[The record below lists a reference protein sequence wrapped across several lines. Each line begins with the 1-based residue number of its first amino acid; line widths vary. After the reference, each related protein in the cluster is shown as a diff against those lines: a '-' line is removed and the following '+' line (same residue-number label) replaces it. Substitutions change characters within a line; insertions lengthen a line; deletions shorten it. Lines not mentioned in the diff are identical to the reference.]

1 MNREYRR
8 FELLL
13 PLKFNDGTLV
23 PRAAIGATVRE
34 LRERFGAVSAETQTI
49 HGEWEHGGKVY
60 RDELFR
66 VIVDVPNT
74 PENREFFVS
83 FKDRIKSRFK
93 QIDIWMTSHPVD
105 VL

>member
-13 PLKFNDGTLV
+13 PLKFNDGEPV
-23 PRAAIGATVRE
+23 PAEATGATVRE

-49 HGEWEHGGKVY
+49 RGEWEHGGIVY

-66 VIVDVPNT
+66 VCVDVPDT
-74 PENREFFVS
+74 PENRAFFAAY
-83 FKDRIKSRFK
+83 KERLKSRFK
-93 QIDIWMTSHPVD
+93 QIDIWMTSHPID
-105 VL
+105 VV